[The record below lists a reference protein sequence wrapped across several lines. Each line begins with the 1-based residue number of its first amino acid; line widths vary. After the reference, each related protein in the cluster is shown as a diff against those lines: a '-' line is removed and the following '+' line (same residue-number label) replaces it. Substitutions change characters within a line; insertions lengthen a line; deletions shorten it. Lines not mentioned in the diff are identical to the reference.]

1 MLAGMTTK
9 KRSLARRLLVW
20 GGVFIALLIGAG
32 WLVVLVLSKPLPRG
46 EGGARA
52 DELARA
58 IEKAIDKE
66 AWARTGA
73 VKWTFHGQ
81 NRHLWDRQRN
91 FDRVIFGDNYVLC
104 DLNQKTGVAFSRRK
118 RVGAAAERKLVAK
131 AYAAWINDSFWL
143 NPLVKL
149 FDDGV
154 TRSVVP
160 LSAGQPEGQ
169 VEGKSADSAALLIT
183 SGGGGLT
190 PGDSYLW
197 VLPAGAGAGGAA
209 ARPLGWRMWVSIIP
223 VKGLETS
230 WDGWTQLA
238 SGAWVAT
245 HHQLSGTGVKLDLT
259 DVAGAATLKD
269 LVPGPDPFAML
280 VGGGDLELAPE

>member
-1 MLAGMTTK
+1 MA
-9 KRSLARRLLVW
+9 LLV
-20 GGVFIALLIGAG
+20 GAG
-32 WLVVLVLSKPLPRG
+32 WLAVVFLSKPLPKG
-46 EGGARA
+46 ESGPRA
-52 DELARA
+52 DELARG

-73 VKWTFHGQ
+73 VKWTFRGQ

-91 FDRVIFGDNYVLC
+91 FDRVIMGENYVLC
-104 DLNQKTGVAFSRRK
+104 DLNKKTGVAFAKRK
-118 RVGAAAERKLVAK
+118 RVGAAMERKLIDK
-131 AYAAWINDSFWL
+131 AYASWINDSFWL

-154 TRSVVP
+154 TRSTVS
-160 LSAGQPEGQ
+160 LDAGKPEGQ
-169 VEGKSADSAALLIT
+169 VNGQPAGGAALLIT
-183 SGGGGLT
+183 YGGGGLT

-197 VLPAGAGAGGAA
+197 VLPQAAGGVG
-209 ARPLGWRMWVSIIP
+209 RPLAWRMWVSIIP